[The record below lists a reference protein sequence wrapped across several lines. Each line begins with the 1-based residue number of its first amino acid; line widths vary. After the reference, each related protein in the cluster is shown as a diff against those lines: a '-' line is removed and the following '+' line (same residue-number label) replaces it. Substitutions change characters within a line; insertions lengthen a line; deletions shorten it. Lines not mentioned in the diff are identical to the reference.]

1 MVYVGGSSGLG
12 LRPQRPQLYLRA
24 MDSFTANPIRGTE
37 DASAPFFSPN
47 GQWVGFF
54 AEGKLWKVPI
64 TGGMPVAIC
73 DAARICAGASWG
85 GNDTIIFTVFGSGL
99 LRVSANGGQPE
110 ELTSPDLEKGE
121 LGHKWPQILGKD
133 KGVLFGIVT
142 SDGSGRIVILSPE
155 TGEQRELFV
164 GSDNARYLHSG
175 HLVYAYEGN
184 LWAVPFDLERMK
196 LNGSPIQILDRVS
209 SQFTV
214 SETGSI
220 VYGVNLAD
228 ANTLVWVDREGQ
240 VAPII
245 DVPGSYW
252 TPSLSPDGR
261 QLAFDWA
268 GDIWILDLERGTC
281 TRLTVE
287 GPNYLPIWTPDGFRI
302 AFATSRSRSI
312 DIYWKLAD
320 GSGEAKSL
328 LTRDPYPQFPLSWS
342 LDGQHLLF
350 MEIHPESRGDIWV
363 LSRAPDHSISSV
375 IATKFYE
382 NWAAFSPDGDW
393 LVYVSDESGRSEVY
407 VQPFPGPGKRWQ
419 ISPDG
424 GSFPVWSTD
433 GMEVFYRQRDGWIMS
448 VAVETEPVFV
458 AKDPQRLFEGRF
470 TGSFDVTANGQ
481 RFVMTQSVEDSG
493 ALVTE
498 LRVVLN
504 WFEELKRLAPTGK

>member
-1 MVYVGGSSGLG
+1 MLQEFARAQVG
-12 LRPQRPQLYLRA
+12 
-24 MDSFTANPIRGTE
+24 
-37 DASAPFFSPN
+37 
-47 GQWVGFF
+47 
-54 AEGKLWKVPI
+54 
-64 TGGMPVAIC
+64 
-73 DAARICAGASWG
+73 G

-110 ELTSPDLEKGE
+110 ELTSPDLERGE
-121 LGHKWPQILGKD
+121 LGHQWPQILEKD

-142 SDGSGRIVILSPE
+142 SEGSGRIVILSPE

-164 GSDNARYLHSG
+164 GSDKARHLRSG
-175 HLVYAYEGN
+175 HLVYAYEGSM
-184 LWAVPFDLERMK
+184 WAVPFDLEKMK
-196 LNGSPIQILDRVS
+196 LNGSPIQILDGVS

-220 VYGVNLAD
+220 VYGANPA
-228 ANTLVWVDREGQ
+228 AENTLVWVDREGQ

-252 TPSLSPDGR
+252 TPRLSPDGR
-261 QLAFDWA
+261 QLAFNGA
-268 GDIWILDLERGTC
+268 GDIWILDLERGTR

-287 GPNYLPIWTPDGFRI
+287 GRNYWPLWTPDDSRI
-302 AFATSRSRSI
+302 SFASTRSRSI
-312 DIYWKLAD
+312 DIYWKSAD
-320 GSGEAKSL
+320 GSGETEPL
-328 LTRDPYPQFPLSWS
+328 LIRDPYPQIPLSWS
-342 LDGQHLLF
+342 PDGQHLLF
-350 MEIHPESRGDIWV
+350 TEIHPKSRGDIWV
-363 LSRAPDHSISSV
+363 LSCTPDHSISSV
-375 IATKFYE
+375 IATKFHE

-393 LVYVSDESGRSEVY
+393 LVYDSNESGRSEVY

-433 GMEVFYRQRDGWIMS
+433 GTELFYRQRDGWIMS

-470 TGSFDVTANGQ
+470 TRSFDVTSDGQ